1 MGYTNA
7 DHISSDFRLDVCCSK
22 SVFFQFESF
31 SYKCAVMEQF
41 FTDKAYIDGKWVDAG
56 TTFPVTNPYD
66 GKVVTNVADCGEAHA
81 RNAIA
86 SAKAAFKTWKKTTG
100 KDRYNILLKWNDLM
114 MEHKQALAA
123 LLSAENGKPIKESL
137 GEINY
142 AAGFVVWVAEEARRT
157 YGMTIPSNNTAKR
170 MMSIKQ
176 PIGVAAMITP
186 WNFPSAMVTRKAC
199 AAIAAGCS
207 VVLKPSE
214 ETPLS
219 ALALAFLAEKAGLPA
234 GVLNIVPCS
243 RNNVQAVG
251 QVLSEHPDVMAL
263 SFTGSTAVG
272 KLLLK
277 NAASTVKKVS
287 LELGGHAPFVVFSS
301 ADVDRAVQHTMYSK
315 FRYMGQT
322 CVCANRIYVQSS
334 IHEVYVEK
342 LVAKV
347 KEELKS
353 GDPQDPNTTYGPLI
367 NEKAVEKVHGHVEDA
382 VKQGARVALGGAR
395 SALGST
401 FYEPTVLVGV
411 TTAMRCYTEETFG
424 PVAPIIKFETEEELL
439 SMVNQS
445 DYGLAGYFFSNDVS
459 QCWRIAE
466 AVETGMIGIN
476 EGLTS
481 TPEAPFGGV
490 KHSGLGR
497 EGSVDG
503 LGEFMET
510 KYICWGI

>member
-1 MGYTNA
+1 M
-7 DHISSDFRLDVCCSK
+7 DR
-22 SVFFQFESF
+22 
-31 SYKCAVMEQF
+31 F
-41 FTDKAYIDGKWVDAG
+41 FTDKAYINGKWVDTG
-56 TTFPVTNPYD
+56 KTFEVTNPYD
-66 GKVVTNVADCGEAHA
+66 GKVVTKVADCSASYAEH
-81 RNAIA
+81 AIA
-86 SAKAAFKTWKKTTG
+86 SARTAFKTWKATTG
-100 KDRYNILLKWNDLM
+100 KERYSILLKWNDLM
-114 MEHKQALAA
+114 MENKQELAA
-123 LLSAENGKPIKESL
+123 LLSSENGKPINESL

-157 YGMTIPSNNTAKR
+157 YGMTIPSNNAGKR

-243 RNNVQAVG
+243 RDNVAAVG
-251 QVLSEHPDVMAL
+251 QVLSEHPDVAAL

-277 NAASTVKKVS
+277 NAANTVKKVS

-301 ADVDRAVQHTMYSK
+301 ADVDRAVQHTMYCK

-322 CVCANRIYVQSS
+322 CVCANRIYVQSD
-334 IHEVYVEK
+334 IHDEYVEK
-342 LVAKV
+342 LLVKV

-353 GDPQDPNTTYGPLI
+353 GDPQDPKTTYGPLI
-367 NEKAVEKVHGHVEDA
+367 NEKAVEKVDAHVQEA
-382 VKQGARVALGGAR
+382 VKQGAKVALGGSR
-395 SALGST
+395 GSLGST

-411 TTAMRCYTEETFG
+411 TPAMQCYTEETFG
-424 PVAPIIKFETEEELL
+424 PVAPIIKFETEEELV

-445 DYGLAGYFFSNDVS
+445 DYGLAGYFFSNDVA

-466 AVETGMIGIN
+466 TIETGMVGIN
-476 EGLTS
+476 EGLMS